1 MATSPSPPCPAR
13 PATRRCSAVGPC
25 GTIGDSTLVAPLGV
39 CVVRIESMGV
49 VPMSGGAHPEDRRKH
64 APFQPAG
71 RSGEA
76 RRSLARE
83 GASVKPDELEQVLI
97 LLL

>member
-1 MATSPSPPCPAR
+1 
-13 PATRRCSAVGPC
+13 
-25 GTIGDSTLVAPLGV
+25 
-39 CVVRIESMGV
+39 
-49 VPMSGGAHPEDRRKH
+49 MSGGAHPEDRRKH

-83 GASVKPDELEQVLI
+83 RAPVKPDELEQALI
-97 LLL
+97 LLLQAEPSLPDAPPARQP